1 MADKGIKD
9 KVEGE
14 FKDKLGGLMGD
25 KSKQAEGVAQT
36 AVGKAKDFA
45 DDAKKTAEGLKEK
58 AEDKIEEAKK
68 N

>member
-25 KSKQAEGVAQT
+25 KSKQAEGVAQK

-45 DDAKKTAEGLKEK
+45 DDAKKTAEDLKEK
-58 AEDKIEEAKK
+58 AEDKIEEAK
-68 N
+68 

>member
-25 KSKQAEGVAQT
+25 KSKQA
-36 AVGKAKDFA
+36 
-45 DDAKKTAEGLKEK
+45 
-58 AEDKIEEAKK
+58 
-68 N
+68 

>member
-25 KSKQAEGVAQT
+25 KSKQAEGVAQK

>member
-25 KSKQAEGVAQT
+25 KSKQAEGVAQK

-45 DDAKKTAEGLKEK
+45 DDAKKTAEDLKEK